1 MDTGGLGVFFCCYVI
16 SEGST
21 VCLKNI
27 GILWENGFNL
37 LQSYQKRACRGC
49 FGGGLATR
57 GFIFSVISSSIFKI
71 LVPIF

>member
-37 LQSYQKRACRGC
+37 LQSY
-49 FGGGLATR
+49 
-57 GFIFSVISSSIFKI
+57 
-71 LVPIF
+71 

>member
-27 GILWENGFNL
+27 GISRLHFLSHFFFNFQNLSAHL
-37 LQSYQKRACRGC
+37 LA
-49 FGGGLATR
+49 
-57 GFIFSVISSSIFKI
+57 II
-71 LVPIF
+71 LNFPNFPLHALS